1 MSREVEQWLVR
12 WLGLNPAM
20 LILEFRVR
28 WRGVRPL
35 IVLTAS
41 ALAPVLVFA
50 LMMWLCGR
58 QGYPIM
64 GERLG
69 VTVALP
75 TVWVLL
81 GLVLVII
88 PAYGAGAVVAEQEKR
103 TFDLLRTTLLSPT
116 DVLWGKL
123 LPVLAYAFVMLLTA
137 LPVLCWTLLLGG
149 MSPSSIFYVLSYLLA
164 LAVMAGCT
172 GLAVSVFARRLA
184 SAVTVTYVI
193 LALTFVA
200 GPLLVLLRREQGGSQ
215 SLGMDAGGAIFVVL
229 VFAGLVAAAA
239 FVSLRSLLQRLNP
252 QAAPR
257 QLVVAPALVALL
269 LGALL
274 IRIAAAPVATL
285 LSSNTSSGIL
295 LLHPVEVLMRLVG
308 KMPVSMSGELPGI
321 AAQGAS
327 QGWLWFLATA
337 LALVW
342 AALAW
347 IVARYGYQ
355 TRLR

>member
-1 MSREVEQWLVR
+1 MSPEVEQWLAR

-41 ALAPVLVFA
+41 ALVPVLVFA
-50 LMMWLCGR
+50 LMMWLSGR
-58 QGYPIM
+58 QGYPIT

-75 TVWVLL
+75 VVWVLL

-103 TFDLLRTTLLSPT
+103 TLDLLRTTLLSAT

-123 LPVLAYAFVMLLTA
+123 LPVLAYAVVMLLTA

-172 GLAVSVFARRLA
+172 GLVVSVFARRLA

-200 GPLLVLLRREQGGSQ
+200 GPLLVVLREEYRGSQ
-215 SLGMDAGGAIFVVL
+215 SVGMDAGGAIFLVL

-239 FVSLRSLLQRLNP
+239 FVSLRNLLQRL
-252 QAAPR
+252 QADPR
-257 QLVVAPALVALL
+257 QLAVAPALAALL

-274 IRIAAAPVATL
+274 IRITAAPVVAV
-285 LSSNTSSGIL
+285 LSSSNSPGIL
-295 LLHPVEVLMRLVG
+295 LLHPFEVLMTLVG
-308 KMPVSMSGELPGI
+308 KMTLGMSGELAGT
-321 AAQGAS
+321 AAQGVS
-327 QGWLWFLATA
+327 PGWLWFLATA
-337 LALVW
+337 LALAW

-347 IVARYGYQ
+347 AVARHGYQ